1 MSEFEDFIGLSGVIG
16 AIDGT
21 HIHRTPSGENETDSA
36 NRKSSYSIILQAL
49 CRHDRLFI
57 DINLDGLEVSL
68 LPGLGSSGTLKFVN
82 AMHSYVIQIILQEI
96 KHTHSHQTR

>member
-16 AIDGT
+16 AIDET

-36 NRKSSYSIILQAL
+36 NRKSSYSITLQAL